1 MFINKKISHIING
14 GFMKKVIIVFGIL
27 LVSIL
32 IINKK
37 DNTILVNTTL
47 DNIEEGSQIF
57 YLTIPNLNTKN
68 FSNYFND
75 ESDIVGIYP
84 YVNPLYK
91 NRVGNMFFIFD
102 SKSLNSNMTRF
113 IKYYKN
119 ILQKNNFN
127 NDLVMIDYNGVNIE
141 KVKLY
146 IEVNELKEFLKKCS
160 SCKYEKTSHD

>member
-1 MFINKKISHIING
+1 
-14 GFMKKVIIVFGIL
+14 
-27 LVSIL
+27 
-32 IINKK
+32 
-37 DNTILVNTTL
+37 
-47 DNIEEGSQIF
+47 
-57 YLTIPNLNTKN
+57 
-68 FSNYFND
+68 
-75 ESDIVGIYP
+75 
-84 YVNPLYK
+84 
-91 NRVGNMFFIFD
+91 MFFIFD